1 MPADEEYGAIFNTDL
16 HHKKTD
22 MEVEVNVIEDST
34 SMINE
39 KESAAVVFIVLV
51 AGFIMTYYLSG

>member
-22 MEVEVNVIEDST
+22 LESELIIEEST

-39 KESAAVVFIVLV
+39 RESAVVVFIVLV
-51 AGFIMTYYLSG
+51 AGFIMTYYLCG